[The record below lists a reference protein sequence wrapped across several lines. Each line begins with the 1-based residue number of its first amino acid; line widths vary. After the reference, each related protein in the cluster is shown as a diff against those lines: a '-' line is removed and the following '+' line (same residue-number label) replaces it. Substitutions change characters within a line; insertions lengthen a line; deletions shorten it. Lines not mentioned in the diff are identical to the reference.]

1 MPITGSMTGPGTV
14 NITDDAAT
22 QINAQTAAFT
32 AQNERLIGAQNQMNN
47 ALNSM
52 LDKTELSAKSLSD
65 VNIAIAGIA
74 VALSKMNVILAAA
87 ASNQIK
93 TNNFQVQATK
103 DALKRSDQ
111 PLPEELPMSEQLKV
125 SVTDAI
131 TMNAAVSGSGVLISY
146 IQDVAGAIGSW
157 LTATVAYTSVKK
169 WVSQSFGNLTSGL
182 IPPSLRAK
190 EANLKA
196 ISGDPTLPTGGGLPA
211 GASDLTG
218 TTSNLG

>member
-1 MPITGSMTGPGTV
+1 MPITGNMTGPGSVT
-14 NITDDAAT
+14 ITDDAAA
-22 QINAQTAAFT
+22 QITAQTAAFT

-47 ALNSM
+47 ALNSI

-87 ASNQIK
+87 ATNQIK

-103 DALKRSDQ
+103 DALTRSDQ
-111 PLPEELPMSEQLKV
+111 PLPQELP
-125 SVTDAI
+125 VTDQIEVTIKDALV
-131 TMNAAVSGSGVLISY
+131 MNTSVSASGVLISY
-146 IQDVAGAIGSW
+146 IQDVAGAIGAW
-157 LTATVAYTSVKK
+157 LTATVAYTTVKK
-169 WVSQSFGNLTSGL
+169 WISTSFQNLSSGL

-196 ISGDPTLPTGGGLPA
+196 ISGDPTLPTGAGIPA
-211 GASDLTG
+211 GAADLPS
-218 TTSNLG
+218 TSNIA